1 MTDRWAYVLGG
12 CAWVGALAPAIGAG
26 LLGFGWLAW
35 ILGLGIG
42 GVALTKRKPWLL
54 CLAMLLAAS
63 LLSARAEANY
73 RPIAEASAYEGSATL
88 ASDPEQF
95 SGGLRVEISI
105 PKGKFEGW
113 AYGRAA
119 AKLRDRLAGEKMMLK
134 AKLRPFPGVSISAA
148 SESRETDLDLVS
160 RQALNAE
167 TAKTEAQDNSAS
179 KSEPA
184 APASGSSPSAWHVRR
199 GVVGRLTVESVS
211 DWRPEAIHYRIANVF
226 RRTLMAGTDSFSDDQ
241 RALFSGLVFGD
252 DREQSSIL
260 ADDFLAGGLTHL
272 LAVSGQN
279 VVFVL
284 LLARPLMLRFGSRG
298 RWAATLLVLVLFATI
313 TRFESSVVRAT
324 TMAGVAAT
332 ATMMGRDSSSRRYLA
347 LTICCLVLVDP
358 RIVRSLGFQ
367 LSVLASAGL
376 LFLARPLEEKIR
388 GPRLIAG
395 VLAATIAAQL
405 CVAPLI
411 IATFDGIPVGSLW
424 ANVLAVPISGML
436 MMWGMTAG
444 IVAGIFGGTLA
455 AVIHLPTQ
463 LGIDWLQLVAR
474 MASRF
479 WLGELKLWHVLVLG
493 GCVAGLLLARHKS
506 KIVLLPVG
514 VALLIL
520 ALPSLSFT
528 APSTMSIGRDSAL
541 WQSEGKSVLVAG
553 EETSQRQLLEG
564 LRRARVSNL
573 TLMVATGSDSK
584 AKQQLGALRNRYGD
598 FEAWLPSGFGT
609 ANSVRPPQPGS
620 VRIGGLVVSVTD
632 TAPRLEATVGFADD
646 YARELADASFR

>member
-35 ILGLGIG
+35 ILGLAVG
-42 GVALTKRKPWLL
+42 GVALAKRKPWLL

-73 RPIAEASAYEGSATL
+73 RPITEASAYEGSATL

-119 AKLRDRLAGEKMMLK
+119 AQLRDRLAGEKMTIK
-134 AKLRPFPGVSISAA
+134 AKLRPFPGVSISRAP
-148 SESRETDLDLVS
+148 ESKEADLDLFS
-160 RQALNAE
+160 RQALDAE
-167 TAKTEAQDNSAS
+167 TAQTEALDNSAA
-179 KSEPA
+179 KSETA
-184 APASGSSPSAWHVRR
+184 ATASGSSPSAWHVRR

-211 DWRPEAIHYRIANVF
+211 DWQPEAIHYRIANVF

-252 DREQSSIL
+252 DREQSPIL

-298 RWAATLLVLVLFATI
+298 RWATTLLVLVLFATI

-444 IVAGIFGGTLA
+444 IAAGIFGGTLA

-479 WLGELKLWHVLVLG
+479 WLGELKLWHVLILG

-506 KIVLLPVG
+506 KVVLLPVG
-514 VALLIL
+514 VALLVL

-564 LRRARVSNL
+564 LRRARVNNL

-609 ANSVRPPQPGS
+609 ENSVRPPQPGS
-620 VRIGGLVVSVTD
+620 VRIGGLVVSVAA
-632 TAPRLEATVGFADD
+632 TAPRIEATVGFADD
-646 YARELADASFR
+646 SARELADASFR

>member
-12 CAWVGALAPAIGAG
+12 CAWAGALAPAIGAS

-35 ILGLGIG
+35 ILGLAVG
-42 GVALTKRKPWLL
+42 GVALAKRKPWLL

-73 RPIAEASAYEGSATL
+73 RPITETSAYEGSATL

-95 SGGLRVEISI
+95 SGGLRVDISTS
-105 PKGKFEGW
+105 KGKFEGW

-119 AKLRDRLAGEKMMLK
+119 AQMRDRLAGEKMTLR
-134 AKLRPFPGVSISAA
+134 AKLRPFS
-148 SESRETDLDLVS
+148 D
-160 RQALNAE
+160 
-167 TAKTEAQDNSAS
+167 
-179 KSEPA
+179 
-184 APASGSSPSAWHVRR
+184 SPSAWHIRR

-211 DWRPEAIHYRIANVF
+211 DWQPEAIHYRIANVF
-226 RRTLMAGTDSFSDDQ
+226 RRTLMAGTDSFTDDQ

-252 DREQSSIL
+252 DREQSPIL

-332 ATMMGRDSSSRRYLA
+332 ATMIGRDSSSRRYLA
-347 LTICCLVLVDP
+347 LTICCSVLVDP

-444 IVAGIFGGTLA
+444 IAAGIFGGTLA

-463 LGIDWLQLVAR
+463 LGIDWLQFVAR

-493 GCVAGLLLARHKS
+493 GCVAGVLLARHKS
-506 KIVLLPVG
+506 KVVLLPVG

-564 LRRARVSNL
+564 LRRAGVNKL

-584 AKQQLGALRNRYGD
+584 AKKQLEALRSRYGD

-609 ANSVRPPQPGS
+609 ANSVRPPQPGT
-620 VRIGGLVVSVTD
+620 VRIGGLTVSVTD
-632 TAPRLEATVGFADD
+632 TAPRIEATVGFVDDSSFADD
-646 YARELADASFR
+646 SPRDLADASFR

>member
-12 CAWVGALAPAIGAG
+12 CAWAGALAPSIGAS

-35 ILGLGIG
+35 ILGLAVG
-42 GVALTKRKPWLL
+42 GVALAMRKPWLL

-73 RPIAEASAYEGSATL
+73 RPITEASAYEGSATL

-95 SGGLRVEISI
+95 SGGLRVDISTS
-105 PKGKFEGW
+105 KGKFEGW

-119 AKLRDRLAGEKMMLK
+119 AQLRDRLAGEKMTLK
-134 AKLRPFPGVSISAA
+134 AKLRPFPGVS
-148 SESRETDLDLVS
+148 RGET
-160 RQALNAE
+160 
-167 TAKTEAQDNSAS
+167 TEGEAGDS
-179 KSEPA
+179 KSGLASQETLEQTA
-184 APASGSSPSAWHVRR
+184 TKSKTATASGNSPSAWHVRR

-211 DWRPEAIHYRIANVF
+211 SWQPETIHYRIANVF
-226 RRTLMAGTDSFSDDQ
+226 RRTLMAGTDSFTDDQ

-252 DREQSSIL
+252 DREQSPIL

-298 RWAATLLVLVLFATI
+298 RWVATLLVLVLFATI

-332 ATMMGRDSSSRRYLA
+332 ATMIGRDSSSRRYLA

-405 CVAPLI
+405 FVAPLI

-444 IVAGIFGGTLA
+444 IAAGIFGGTLA

-463 LGIDWLQLVAR
+463 LGIDWLQFVAR

-493 GCVAGLLLARHKS
+493 GCVAGVLLARHKS
-506 KIVLLPVG
+506 KVVLLPVG

-528 APSTMSIGRDSAL
+528 APSTMTIGRDSAL

-564 LRRARVSNL
+564 LRRAGVNKL

-584 AKQQLGALRNRYGD
+584 AKKQLEALRSRYGD

-609 ANSVRPPQPGS
+609 KNSVRPPQPGT
-620 VRIGGLVVSVTD
+620 VRIGGLTVSVTD
-632 TAPRLEATVGFADD
+632 TAPRIEATVGFADD
-646 YARELADASFR
+646 SPFADDSASELADASFR